1 MTMRCRTAFGGAGG
15 LGVPG
20 PGTGNCLE
28 GAAFAPC
35 GHRLSPQAGG
45 PAAVRRSLPRRPKPS
60 RNFIPAGDAGRRAA
74 AHPRLAGTCPN
85 EAPSLFRS
93 PPPSCRPLASLAG
106 GVEGARAPSSGLRPR
121 LRAHPRGFRGGSPG
135 KRPGSGLPAPTAGW
149 TRAGRPSIPWL
160 CGEFLWEMARMI
172 PDLRENSPET
182 PRPKTPGLGRGR
194 SGPGRSAIPWGQDR
208 SAIPQSHRVPSLASL
223 APRPSRPRALLLTL
237 LLGEA
242 SALAL
247 LPPPMPRGLE
257 PVFRIQD
264 PAGTLLTEPPGEAR
278 ARPLFPC
285 PPPPALVAA
294 SPATNN
300 TVNSTANS
308 IANSI
313 ANSTARPGGW
323 GSEPPGEARARP
335 LFPRPPLPDPCGRF
349 GHYCLH
355 YC

>member
-20 PGTGNCLE
+20 PGTGGRPE
-28 GAAFAPC
+28 GATFAPC

-74 AHPRLAGTCPN
+74 AHPRLAGACPN

-93 PPPSCRPLASLAG
+93 PPPSCRPLAPLAG
-106 GVEGARAPSSGLRPR
+106 GVEGARAPSSGLRPC
-121 LRAHPRGFRGGSPG
+121 LRAHPRGVRRGSPG
-135 KRPGSGLPAPTAGW
+135 KRPGSSLPAPTAGW

-208 SAIPQSHRVPSLASL
+208 SAIAQSHRVPSLASL
-223 APRPSRPRALLLTL
+223 APRPSRPRVLLLTL
-237 LLGEA
+237 LLAGLLPSPFYRPPCRGVWSPFSGSRARRGRFSRSRPEKPGRA
-242 SALAL
+242 RSPLAL
-247 LPPPMPRGLE
+247 RPP
-257 PVFRIQD
+257 
-264 PAGTLLTEPPGEAR
+264 TR
-278 ARPLFPC
+278 A
-285 PPPPALVAA
+285 AA
-294 SPATNN
+294 SDT
-300 TVNSTANS
+300 TVYTTANTTVYTT
-308 IANSI
+308 AN
-313 ANSTARPGGW
+313 TTVRPGG
-323 GSEPPGEARARP
+323 
-335 LFPRPPLPDPCGRF
+335 CGAAF
-349 GHYCLH
+349 
-355 YC
+355 